1 MPQPT
6 PPPHTI
12 RRATAADNVLLSE
25 LGAALF
31 TDAFGADN
39 TPENLAAY
47 LAETYNPA
55 KQASELADPA
65 TQYLIL
71 EVDGRPAGYARL
83 TIEPPPAPHSVGQHP
98 MELVRF
104 YFVKQWHGT
113 GLAAVL
119 MQACLAAAHAAG
131 CDALWLSTWQRNGRG
146 IAFYEKHG
154 FTRAGT
160 LTFVVGDDPQTDWL
174 LVRSVP

>member
-1 MPQPT
+1 MPN

-12 RRATAADNVLLSE
+12 RTGNAGDNVMLAE
-25 LGAALF
+25 MGAALF
-31 TDAFGADN
+31 AEAFGPDN

-47 LAETYNPA
+47 LAETYSPE
-55 KQASELADPA
+55 KQARELADPA

-71 EVDGRPAGYARL
+71 EVDSQPAGYARL
-83 TIEPPPAPHSVGQHP
+83 TIEPPPDGHVVGQRP

-104 YFVKQWHGT
+104 YFHKRWHGS

-131 CDALWLSTWQRNGRG
+131 CDALWLSTWQRNARG

-154 FTRAGT
+154 FTKAGT
-160 LTFVVGDDPQTDWL
+160 LTFVVGDDPQSDWL
-174 LVRSVP
+174 MVRPVP